1 MKNKNLHVARRKMSH
16 VIDEIYTA
24 LLRTGGDEVQL
35 RILREPEGLRL
46 LAAGDFAEENRHH
59 IQRMAE
65 LLQPAVRTPALVEEF
80 WELAGGDQY
89 TSESEMALVGQIID
103 QAEITV
109 GESRVEMEL
118 FISYR

>member
-1 MKNKNLHVARRKMSH
+1 MKNKRLHLARRKMSH

-24 LLRTGGDEVQL
+24 LLRTGGNEVAL
-35 RILREPEGLRL
+35 RILREEGGLRL
-46 LAAGDFAEENRHH
+46 LAEGDFAAENRHH

-89 TSESEMALVGQIID
+89 TSESEIALVGQIID
-103 QAEITV
+103 QAAITV
-109 GESRVEMEL
+109 GEDRVEMDL
-118 FISYR
+118 FISY